1 MENNIINIFTD
12 GGSRGNPGI
21 AGVGAVLKFPN
32 ETKKYSQFLGDK
44 ITNNEAEYQ
53 ALIFA
58 LKKTKQLIG
67 KTKSKEAVLKC
78 FADSELM
85 VKQLNHQYKLNN
97 ENIQKM
103 FIEIWN
109 LMLDFKKVEITHIF
123 REKNKE
129 ADEMANKAMDEGQA
143 SDNSNKL
150 F

>member
-1 MENNIINIFTD
+1 MTTLSEVKIFTD
-12 GGSRGNPGI
+12 GGSRGNPGL
-21 AGVGAVLKFPN
+21 AGIGAVI
-32 ETKKYSQFLGDK
+32 EIGGSCKKYSDFLGDN

-67 KTKSKEAVLKC
+67 KTKSKQATLKC
-78 FADSELM
+78 YADSELM

-97 ENIQKM
+97 ENIKKF

-109 LMLDFKKVEITHIF
+109 LMLDFKQVEFVHIP

-129 ADEMANKAMDEGQA
+129 ADLLANQAMDQA
-143 SDNSNKL
+143 STRNSSKL